1 MLIDIKTYIK
11 DIRGVIHIGAHKG
24 EEYNIYKD
32 NNIHPIIWIEANPE
46 YYKILQKNSS
56 PEDTVIISAVGNKD
70 CEINFNVSNN
80 GESSSILEMGTHLN
94 LHPGIYYTHSITI
107 SMNRMS
113 TLIDKYKINMDN
125 YNLLNLDIQGYEL
138 EAIKSFDSNISK
150 FNYIYSEIN
159 TEYVYKNCALI
170 NELDDYLRQYKFKR
184 IFTKMW
190 NKWGDAIYKRG
201 D

>member
-1 MLIDIKTYIK
+1 MLIDIKSYAK

-24 EEYNIYKD
+24 EEHDIYKN

-46 YYKILQKNSS
+46 YSGILQEKSS
-56 PEDTVIISAVGNKD
+56 PEDVVIISAVGNKD

-107 SMNRMS
+107 PMNRMS
-113 TLIDKYKINMDN
+113 TLINKYKINMDN
-125 YNLLNLDIQGYEL
+125 YNFLNIDIQGYEL
-138 EAIKSFDSNISK
+138 EAIKSFDSNINK
-150 FNYIYSEIN
+150 FEYIYSEIN
-159 TEYVYKNCALI
+159 TDYVYKNCALI
-170 NELDDYLRQYKFKR
+170 NELDDYLHQYKFKR